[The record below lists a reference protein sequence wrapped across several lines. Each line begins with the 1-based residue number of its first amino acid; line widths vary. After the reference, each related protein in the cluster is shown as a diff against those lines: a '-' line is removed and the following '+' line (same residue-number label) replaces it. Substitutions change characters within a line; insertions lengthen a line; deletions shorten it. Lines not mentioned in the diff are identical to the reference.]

1 MSLQQVSLI
10 GVNTGWDVIKMPAI
24 WQAQYASFFV
34 IYTFSGFEELESSDI
49 RGALGKNGASWK
61 CEQVWQRCPVRDD
74 L

>member
-10 GVNTGWDVIKMPAI
+10 GANTGCDVIKMPAI
-24 WQAQYASFFV
+24 WQAQCASFFV
-34 IYTFSGFEELESSDI
+34 VYTFSGFEESESSDI

-61 CEQVWQRCPVRDD
+61 CEQVWQQCPVRGD